1 MSTPWFWWVDLPMKA
16 YDEQMVEEKKS
27 KRWGASWALQSKEI
41 RCGWFTLYKQKTNWS
56 PERRKNGNKFT
67 VFSGSNLSQ
76 KVSMPLCLKKKMK
89 GICGLLCPN
98 VLFLLK
104 DSKYFCPTETEAY
117 VTSLTCFWRV
127 VWLFER
133 KKKKIKY
140 NKRPSI
146 IFSSCVRWKFWV
158 YKTCHILSGNQ
169 QRNNKEH
176 LMLYLFIHILPF
188 FFSTPAI
195 TLCRAQ
201 IFKGLQL

>member
-1 MSTPWFWWVDLPMKA
+1 MSTPWFWWVDLPMKT

-41 RCGWFTLYKQKTNWS
+41 RRGWFTLYKQKTNWS

-89 GICGLLCPN
+89 RHLWLVVSKCIISFEGFKIFLSNGNWGLRN
-98 VLFLLK
+98 FSYMFLK
-104 DSKYFCPTETEAY
+104 S
-117 VTSLTCFWRV
+117 SLVIW
-127 VWLFER
+127 E

-158 YKTCHILSGNQ
+158 YKTCHILSG
-169 QRNNKEH
+169 
-176 LMLYLFIHILPF
+176 I
-188 FFSTPAI
+188 STEK
-195 TLCRAQ
+195 Q
-201 IFKGLQL
+201 